1 MDQIKKHFYC
11 EFKQIKSMPVLF
23 QEVCSSVSPMLN
35 VSLYLFCILAYMTNL
50 KSFHNVTVHLRAIY
64 SISDS
69 PSETFPNDP
78 QVAFQMQFSVSL

>member
-23 QEVCSSVSPMLN
+23 QEVCSVSPMLN

-64 SISDS
+64 SISD
-69 PSETFPNDP
+69 PPLKH
-78 QVAFQMQFSVSL
+78 FQMTLR